1 MNSYAAHFQVYRKD
15 QTSNAFAYLKGLT
28 THNLDKN
35 MERMAEADADADLES
50 LQHFIT
56 DSPWSYRD
64 VMDHTAQDIS
74 QWIGHEYNAG
84 LIIDESGVVKKG
96 KNSVGVARQ
105 WIGNIGKVENG
116 QVGVYSSLVNGE
128 NRAIVDARLYLPE
141 EWTSDESRLNKA
153 KVPENEHIFKTKE
166 TIALE
171 IVQHSRELGL
181 KYGWVGGDAGYGKNL
196 DFALKLETLGE
207 TFMLDIHKDQK
218 IYFEQPQ
225 FAIPDYSGR
234 GRKPKIPKPEPQP
247 VRVDEWT
254 KSQPQIAWQKITV
267 RQGTKGPVEY
277 EYLIMR
283 VWVYSSEHNA
293 LRQWHLIV
301 RRDPESKS
309 DYKYSLSNAPAD
321 TAYHRLAYMQAQRYW
336 VERSFED
343 AKQNFGMADY
353 QLRTWRGWHHHMALV
368 MMAML
373 FLMSEK
379 IENQDETPLLSGR
392 DINELLTFFLRKE
405 APTEQEVFRRINNRH
420 KKRQRDIENAFAR
433 KLLSNGS

>member
-1 MNSYAAHFQVYRKD
+1 
-15 QTSNAFAYLKGLT
+15 
-28 THNLDKN
+28 
-35 MERMAEADADADLES
+35 MERMVEADTDADLES
-50 LQHFIT
+50 IQHFIT

-64 VMDHTAQDIS
+64 VMDHTAQDTN
-74 QWIGHEYNAG
+74 QRIGHEYDAG
-84 LIIDESGVVKKG
+84 LIIDESGIVKKG

-116 QVGVYSSLVNGE
+116 QVGVYGSLVNGKH
-128 NRAIVDARLYLPE
+128 RTIVDARLYLPE

-153 KVPENEHIFKTKE
+153 KVPENERIFKTKDV
-166 TIALE
+166 IAFE
-171 IVQHSRELGL
+171 IVQHSDDLGL
-181 KYGWVGGDAGYGKNL
+181 VYGWVGGDAGYGKSL
-196 DFALKLETLGE
+196 EFALKIEALGKV
-207 TFMLDIHKDQK
+207 FMLDIHKDQK
-218 IYFEQPQ
+218 IYLEQPQ

-247 VRVDEWT
+247 IRVDEWT
-254 KSQPQIAWQKITV
+254 QSQHQATWQKITI
-267 RQGTKGPVEY
+267 RQGTKGPIEY
-277 EYLIMR
+277 EYLIKR

-293 LRQWHLIV
+293 LRQWYLIV
-301 RRDPESKS
+301 RRDLETKS

-321 TAYHRLAYMQAQRYW
+321 TTDHRLAYMQAQRYW

-373 FLMSEK
+373 FLLSEK

-392 DINELLTFFLRKE
+392 DVNELLTFFLRKE
-405 APTEQEVFRRINNRH
+405 APTEQEVFRRISARH
-420 KKRQRDIENAFAR
+420 KKRQRDIDNVFAR
-433 KLLSNGS
+433 KLHSNSS